1 MSVLSSAVDEYLT
14 LRRTL
19 GFKLAGVGHDLQQFV
34 RFAEAE
40 GAQWVTTDVAL
51 RWATQPA
58 KASPAHWARRLGI
71 VRQFSQYYSALDLR
85 TEIPP
90 PDLLPYH
97 YVRKTPYLYRDE
109 EIAALI
115 EAAAHL
121 PSPIGLRAATYA
133 TLFGLLAVT
142 GMRISEPVKL
152 DRADVDLEQGSL
164 SIRGAKFGK
173 SRWLPLHPTATAE
186 LAHYAERRDSLYPTP
201 STPSFFLSEQGTR
214 LTAWSVRWTFV
225 KLSHQ
230 IGLRAPEDH
239 HGPRL
244 HDLRHRF
251 AIRTLLHWY
260 RCGADVEQRLPQL
273 AAYLGHAHVSD
284 TYWYLSATPEL
295 LALAARRLEPDH
307 LGEVQP

>member
-19 GFKLAGVGHDLQQFV
+19 GFKLTGVGHDLQQFV
-34 RFAEAE
+34 CFAESE
-40 GAQWVTTDVAL
+40 GAEWVTTDMAL

-71 VRQFSQYYSALDLR
+71 VRQFAQYYSALDPR

-90 PDLLPYH
+90 PELLPYH
-97 YVRKTPYLYRDE
+97 YVRQPPYLYRDE
-109 EIAALI
+109 EVLALI
-115 EAAAHL
+115 EAAARL
-121 PSPIGLRAATYA
+121 PSPTGLRAATYA

-142 GMRISEPVKL
+142 GMRISEPIGL

-173 SRWLPLHPTATAE
+173 SRWLPLHPTTTAE
-186 LAHYAERRDSLYPTP
+186 LARYAERRDSLYPAP
-201 STPSFFLSEQGTR
+201 PTPSFFLSEQGTR
-214 LTAWSVRWTFV
+214 LTTWGARWTFV

-239 HGPRL
+239 HGPRP

-260 RCGADVEQRLPQL
+260 RCGDNVEQRLPQL

-295 LALAARRLEPDH
+295 LALAARRLEPDRI
-307 LGEVQP
+307 GEGQP

>member
-1 MSVLSSAVDEYLT
+1 MSVLSCAVDEYLA

-19 GFKLAGVGHDLQQFV
+19 GFKLTAVGHDLQQFV
-34 RFAEAE
+34 RFAESE
-40 GAQWVTTDVAL
+40 GAEWVTTDVAL

-71 VRQFSQYYSALDLR
+71 VRQFAQYYSAVDSR
-85 TEIPP
+85 TEIAPP
-90 PDLLPYH
+90 QLLPYH
-97 YVRKTPYLYRDE
+97 YERQPPYLYRDE
-109 EIAALI
+109 EITALL
-115 EAAAHL
+115 EAAARL
-121 PSPIGLRAATYA
+121 PSPTGLRAASYA

-142 GMRISEPVKL
+142 GMRISEPVGL
-152 DRADVDLEQGSL
+152 DRADVDLSQGTL

-173 SRWLPLHPTATAE
+173 SRWLPLHPTTTAR
-186 LAHYAERRDSLYPTP
+186 LARYAERRDCLYPTP

-214 LTAWSVRWTFV
+214 LTTWSVRRTFV

-230 IGLRAPEDH
+230 IGLRAPADH
-239 HGPRL
+239 HGPRP

-260 RCGADVEQRLPQL
+260 RCGDNVELRLPQL

-295 LALAARRLEPDH
+295 LALAARQLEPDC
-307 LGEVQP
+307 LGEVQR